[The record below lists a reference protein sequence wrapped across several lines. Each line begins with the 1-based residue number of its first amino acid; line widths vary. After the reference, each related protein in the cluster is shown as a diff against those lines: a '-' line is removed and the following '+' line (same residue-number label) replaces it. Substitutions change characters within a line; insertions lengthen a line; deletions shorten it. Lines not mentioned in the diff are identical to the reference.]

1 MTKPF
6 DVIIIG
12 AGPIGIAC
20 GIEASNR
27 ELSYLII
34 EKGCIVNSIFNY
46 PTNMTFFSTSE
57 KIEIGGIPFVSH
69 GTKPT
74 RREALE
80 YYRRVAQSYKLN
92 IKQFE
97 KVHLIEK
104 DQTGFR
110 IITQKHTYSCKYLI
124 LSTGYYDNP
133 NLLGIPGESLPKVK
147 HYFDEPHPYA
157 GMKTA
162 VIGAG
167 NSAVDVALELYR
179 VGAEV
184 TMIIKEESIKSTVKY
199 WVKPDIDNRIEEG
212 SIRAYFNSEILE
224 IRQNDIL
231 VKTPKGIFDIRNDLV
246 FAMTGYHP
254 DTVFFRE
261 AGVKILEKKRAHFK
275 KSTHE
280 TNVKGLYIAGVACSG
295 NDTDKYFIE
304 NSIIHSEKILKDI
317 EMKIGKRKTSA

>member
-1 MTKPF
+1 MTNKF

-20 GIEASNR
+20 GIEAER
-27 ELSYLII
+27 QKISYLIL
-34 EKGCIVNSIFNY
+34 EKGCIVNSIFHY

-57 KIEIGGIPFVSH
+57 KIELGGIPFVSH

-80 YYRRVAQSYKLN
+80 YYRRVVQSYKLN
-92 IKQFE
+92 INQFE
-97 KVHLIEK
+97 KVHLVEN
-104 DQTGFR
+104 DSSGFR
-110 IITQKHTYSCKYLI
+110 IMTQKHTYGCKYLI
-124 LSTGYYDNP
+124 LATGYYDNP

-147 HYFDEPHPYA
+147 HYFDEAHPYA

-184 TMIIKEESIKSTVKY
+184 TMIVRESSIKPSVKY

-212 SIRAYFNSEILE
+212 SIKAYFNSEILE
-224 IRQNDIL
+224 IRQNDIV
-231 VKTPKGIFDIRNDLV
+231 VKTRKGKLDLRNDIV

-254 DTVFFRE
+254 DIGFFQDIGLKIIDKKKAFFR
-261 AGVKILEKKRAHFK
+261 

-295 NDTDKYFIE
+295 SDTDKFFIE
-304 NSIIHSEKILKDI
+304 NSIIHAEKIMKNI
-317 EMKIGKRKTSA
+317 EMKIRK

>member
-1 MTKPF
+1 MPGIF

-20 GIEASNR
+20 GIEAARRKLN
-27 ELSYLII
+27 YLIL
-34 EKGCIVNSIFNY
+34 EKGCIVNSIFHY

-80 YYRRVAQSYKLN
+80 YYRRVVQSYKLN
-92 IKQFE
+92 IHQFE
-97 KVHLIEK
+97 KVHLAEK
-104 DQTGFR
+104 DSSGFK
-110 IITQKHTYSCKYLI
+110 IMTQKHSYACRYLI

-147 HYFDEPHPYA
+147 HYFDEAHPYA

-184 TMIIKEESIKSTVKY
+184 TMVIKEDSIKPTVKY

-231 VKTPKGIFDIRNDLV
+231 VKTAKGNIDIRNDLV

-254 DTVFFRE
+254 DINFFQE
-261 AGVKILEKKRAHFK
+261 TGVKIIEKKKAFFK
-275 KSTHE
+275 RLTHE

-295 NDTDKYFIE
+295 SDTDKYFIE
-304 NSIIHSEKILKDI
+304 NSIIHAERILKDI
-317 EMKIGKRKTSA
+317 EMKINKR

>member
-1 MTKPF
+1 MTNKF

-20 GIEASNR
+20 GIEAER
-27 ELSYLII
+27 QKMSYLIL
-34 EKGCIVNSIFNY
+34 EKGCIVNSIFHY

-57 KIEIGGIPFVSH
+57 KIELGGIPFVSH
-69 GTKPT
+69 GTKPS

-80 YYRRVAQSYKLN
+80 YYRRVVQSYKLN
-92 IKQFE
+92 INQFE
-97 KVHLIEK
+97 KVHLVEN
-104 DQTGFR
+104 DSSGFR
-110 IITQKHTYSCKYLI
+110 IMTQKHTYGCKYLI
-124 LSTGYYDNP
+124 LATGYYDNP

-147 HYFDEPHPYA
+147 HYFDEAHPYA

-184 TMIIKEESIKSTVKY
+184 TMIVRESSIKPSVKY

-212 SIRAYFNSEILE
+212 SIKAYFNSEILE
-224 IRQNDIL
+224 IRQNDIV
-231 VKTPKGIFDIRNDLV
+231 VKTKKGKLDLRNDIV

-254 DTVFFRE
+254 DIGFFQDIGLKIIDKRKAFFR
-261 AGVKILEKKRAHFK
+261 

-295 NDTDKYFIE
+295 SDTDKFFIE
-304 NSIIHSEKILKDI
+304 NSIIHAEKIMKNI
-317 EMKIGKRKTSA
+317 EMKIRK